1 MEASKIKRRPGRR
14 PAGAP
19 ALPEDSK
26 ERILTCAEEVF
37 ARKGFAG
44 ARTQEIAELAGVNK
58 AMIYYY
64 FESKEKL
71 LREVLQRILF
81 ELIALSQDIMNQ
93 HLPPVD
99 ELEAFYRGFFKYAAK
114 HRNFS
119 RLTTMDLGSEGG
131 YLRTMFESFFRPLF
145 ERGVKFIDN
154 AVERGELKPV
164 NARQL
169 LITVYGMTIA
179 YFADANQVA
188 LLYGVEDAL
197 DETLLEERLSANL
210 DFIFASLGTKR
221 PSKSR

>member
-1 MEASKIKRRPGRR
+1 MEASKVKRRPGRR
-14 PAGAP
+14 PQGAV
-19 ALPEDSK
+19 ALPVDSK
-26 ERILTCAEEVF
+26 ERILTAAEEVF
-37 ARKGFAG
+37 AKKGFAG

-119 RLTTMDLGSEGG
+119 RLTTMDLGSEGA
-131 YLRTMFESFFRPLF
+131 YLVTMFEKFFRPLF
-145 ERGVKFIDN
+145 DRGAQAIERAI
-154 AVERGELKPV
+154 ARGEFRPV
-164 NARQL
+164 DARHYL
-169 LITVYGMTIA
+169 VSIYGMTIS
-179 YFADANQVA
+179 YFADAQFVNILMGQDA
-188 LLYGVEDAL
+188 MTEEMLDKRCEHLLDL
-197 DETLLEERLSANL
+197 
-210 DFIFASLGTKR
+210 IFAGLGVKR
-221 PSKSR
+221 PKKR

>member
-1 MEASKIKRRPGRR
+1 MRKRPGPAGRRARRPSEMPG
-14 PAGAP
+14 
-19 ALPEDSK
+19 DTK
-26 ERILTCAEEVF
+26 EQILTVAEELF
-37 ARKGFAG
+37 AQKGFAG
-44 ARTQEIAELAGVNK
+44 VRTHEIAAKAGVNK
-58 AMIYYY
+58 AMIYYWY
-64 FESKEKL
+64 NSKEQL
-71 LREVLQRILF
+71 LRAVLQKILF
-81 ELIALSQDIMNQ
+81 ELITLSQEIFARK
-93 HLPPVD
+93 LPPTEV
-99 ELEAFYRGFFKYAAK
+99 LEEFYRGFFYYTAR

-145 ERGVKFIDN
+145 ERGVRFIDQ
-154 AVERGELKPV
+154 AVARGEIKPV

-169 LITVYGMTIA
+169 LVTIYGMTIA

-197 DETLLEERLSANL
+197 DESILEERLSANL